1 MFVALWGHDVSDVH
15 APAFEALYGADG
27 AWAALFA
34 DDAGSLGTE
43 LLRAQAPGRYVTID
57 RWRDEVNY
65 THCLAH
71 GCERYA
77 QIDRQGDALTT
88 AERCLGYYT
97 PPC

>member
-43 LLRAQAPGRYVTID
+43 LLRAQAPGAT
-57 RWRDEVNY
+57 
-65 THCLAH
+65 
-71 GCERYA
+71 
-77 QIDRQGDALTT
+77 
-88 AERCLGYYT
+88 
-97 PPC
+97 